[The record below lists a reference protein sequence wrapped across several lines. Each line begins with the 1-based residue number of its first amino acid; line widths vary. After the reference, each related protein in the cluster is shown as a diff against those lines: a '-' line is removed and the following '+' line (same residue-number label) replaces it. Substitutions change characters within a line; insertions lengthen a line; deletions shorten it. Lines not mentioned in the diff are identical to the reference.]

1 MTEQTIA
8 FLIFISGLIAVTSVP
23 QIIVDLVHALLLGTI
38 PVFSET
44 KIYVQGKN
52 KKQNETLLR

>member
-1 MTEQTIA
+1 MTEQKVT
-8 FLIFISGLIAVTSVP
+8 FLIFISGLIVVTSVR
-23 QIIVDLVHALLLGTI
+23 QIIVHLVHALLLGTI
-38 PVFSET
+38 PVFLET